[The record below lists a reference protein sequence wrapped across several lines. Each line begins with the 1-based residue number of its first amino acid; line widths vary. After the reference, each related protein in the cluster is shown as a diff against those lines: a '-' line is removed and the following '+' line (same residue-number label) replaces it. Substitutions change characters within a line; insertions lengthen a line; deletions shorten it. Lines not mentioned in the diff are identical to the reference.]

1 MFFAQDLKMKIFL
14 YFIVTLLLSLYIFE
28 TRSSENRTCQPGDC
42 ISPPS
47 KDAGRF
53 GVVNRVKITPEEL
66 VNVISITVENT
77 SFFRVIYS
85 ENYISQWY
93 YSPSFSLGHSTKLDK
108 VFQMQDIH
116 QLVKSKSGMPIFLEA
131 NTVGDFQSCPEVVL
145 TTSLGKEDRIC
156 LTLPKKKISFLFF
169 YFAIILPGL
178 SIYLIYVF
186 VGRKRHLLTFEIT
199 PAWFAQDLKRL
210 QFSSLKIKKDF
221 RFLFYVILGC
231 FYVMYHW
238 RQKSKLLYNFNNV
251 RNAFKNIA
259 LFYVSGHVIY
269 HSPRLVLSFIDNSQF
284 ILRFAAINPHVNFII
299 VQNGFRSKNEIGS
312 LFEDVKELF
321 YSKMSTIYVF
331 PNSKKILL
339 CILWD

>member
-1 MFFAQDLKMKIFL
+1 MFNSPKEKKFIF
-14 YFIVTLLLSLYIFE
+14 I
-28 TRSSENRTCQPGDC
+28 
-42 ISPPS
+42 
-47 KDAGRF
+47 
-53 GVVNRVKITPEEL
+53 
-66 VNVISITVENT
+66 
-77 SFFRVIYS
+77 
-85 ENYISQWY
+85 
-93 YSPSFSLGHSTKLDK
+93 
-108 VFQMQDIH
+108 
-116 QLVKSKSGMPIFLEA
+116 
-131 NTVGDFQSCPEVVL
+131 
-145 TTSLGKEDRIC
+145 
-156 LTLPKKKISFLFF
+156 F

-299 VQNGFRSKNEIGS
+299 DRMDFARKTKLVAC
-312 LFEDVKELF
+312 L
-321 YSKMSTIYVF
+321 KM
-331 PNSKKILL
+331 
-339 CILWD
+339 